1 MLKGE
6 NKLLAR
12 EFSYYPEET
21 FEVQE
26 KQRKKVVRKKKNNSV
41 LKLFLLTIPFIIL
54 SISLLIL
61 SGYAKITTIRQEL
74 TELEREKVEL
84 EKTKMN
90 LIADL
95 EGIKSSGK
103 IEEDAITKLGM
114 DYPNDDQIVYIT
126 VNVNEDPI
134 EQEEKLTLGG
144 RLGKILGI
152 VSNLF

>member
-1 MLKGE
+1 M
-6 NKLLAR
+6 LAR

-41 LKLFLLTIPFIIL
+41 LKLFLLAIPFIIL

>member
-1 MLKGE
+1 
-6 NKLLAR
+6 LLAR

-114 DYPNDDQIVYIT
+114 DYPNEDQIVYIT

>member
-1 MLKGE
+1 M
-6 NKLLAR
+6 LAR

-114 DYPNDDQIVYIT
+114 DYPNEDQIVYIT
-126 VNVNEDPI
+126 VNVNVDPI

>member
-1 MLKGE
+1 M
-6 NKLLAR
+6 LAR

>member
-1 MLKGE
+1 
-6 NKLLAR
+6 LLAR

-26 KQRKKVVRKKKNNSV
+26 KQREKVVRKKKNNSV

-114 DYPNDDQIVYIT
+114 DYPNEDQIVYIT

>member
-1 MLKGE
+1 M
-6 NKLLAR
+6 LAR

-114 DYPNDDQIVYIT
+114 DYPNEDQIVYIT